1 MYICG
6 ALGVRTCVIL
16 QVFMYDMWS
25 CIVADYRS
33 SGTYIWSMQIVNV
46 LHHAK
51 WIHFDILGSLL
62 CITYSLRTIEYYAYR
77 IYSNCKLIK
86 IKFVTHPLNLL
97 YFSVHFFYLIFARFL
112 TFIQSI
118 MIEFLIFISIL
129 AFLNSMMVFGSIAV
143 NCYLPCIRVSTPLED
158 LLLPFTN

>member
-1 MYICG
+1 MYH
-6 ALGVRTCVIL
+6 
-16 QVFMYDMWS
+16 
-25 CIVADYRS
+25 
-33 SGTYIWSMQIVNV
+33 V
-46 LHHAK
+46 LVTNNR
-51 WIHFDILGSLL
+51 IL
-62 CITYSLRTIEYYAYR
+62 CISDLFKLQIDKNKICHSPVEPSLFFG
-77 IYSNCKLIK
+77 S
-86 IKFVTHPLNLL
+86 
-97 YFSVHFFYLIFARFL
+97 FFYLIFARFL